1 MDIFDQVT
9 KVLQDLDRKEQRDQR
24 ERQLTEGLVL
34 TELISRYNMCVAARQ
49 WEKAR
54 SCLNEIS
61 RLSASMLQI
70 P

>member
-1 MDIFDQVT
+1 MDIFDEVT
-9 KVLQDLDRKEQRDQR
+9 RVLQDLEKKELRVQR

-34 TELISRYNMCVAARQ
+34 TELISRYNIYVAARQ

-54 SCLNEIS
+54 SCLHEIS
-61 RLSASMLQI
+61 RLSASMLQV